1 MASFVKDALDPTLS
15 LGDFYHRNIASIPQ
29 GLGLMAHAVIS
40 GHPEYA
46 AGQIIPAM
54 VSGEAG
60 GAAGDVADAAKGAV
74 GPLKDAVGQ
83 ALRKPTGTL
92 KPAVREGARLVGAGA
107 GGSIAGGTGAVAGA
121 LAGPSIADL
130 LIPEHPNPIGW
141 SAKIP
146 TRMPKQAPVP
156 TPEPPQP
163 FSGTTAPIFSGTTSS
178 ISQAGTTPPVLA
190 PPGMGNAAV
199 PAIKFVS
206 KFETPEESNIV
217 QPGSSPPNVKVT
229 YQSVPQA
236 ELKAKVMTGDRNAI
250 LEWQRRG
257 LKLPDNV
264 GFMVEGEASP
274 LAWRNYNK

>member
-1 MASFVKDALDPTLS
+1 
-15 LGDFYHRNIASIPQ
+15 
-29 GLGLMAHAVIS
+29 
-40 GHPEYA
+40 
-46 AGQIIPAM
+46 
-54 VSGEAG
+54 
-60 GAAGDVADAAKGAV
+60 
-74 GPLKDAVGQ
+74 
-83 ALRKPTGTL
+83 
-92 KPAVREGARLVGAGA
+92 
-107 GGSIAGGTGAVAGA
+107 
-121 LAGPSIADL
+121 
-130 LIPEHPNPIGW
+130 
-141 SAKIP
+141 
-146 TRMPKQAPVP
+146 
-156 TPEPPQP
+156 
-163 FSGTTAPIFSGTTSS
+163 
-178 ISQAGTTPPVLA
+178 
-190 PPGMGNAAV
+190 MGNAAV